1 MAPKLHSSFEHL
13 RRRVGPYLSG
23 KLQPGPG
30 SAGARPWIHCNYLLH
45 CIRVD
50 VASFLPLRREL
61 GATLGYGWRL
71 LGYLCWLSA
80 AGPFES
86 HAPSAF
92 AGCRLRLACEGGLLS
107 AFVEQNKNIL
117 RPGLDLG
124 ILGVTQ
130 YWKSENAGYNNSL
143 VRCRRTFAYPTGG

>member
-1 MAPKLHSSFEHL
+1 MATNMWTFLEEQISHTDIRSPTCRFWHIDGSSPYL
-13 RRRVGPYLSG
+13 VGPHLSG

-71 LGYLCWLSA
+71 LGYLCWRSA

-92 AGCRLRLACEGGLLS
+92 ASCRLRLACEGGLLS
-107 AFVEQNKNIL
+107 AFVEQNKT
-117 RPGLDLG
+117 RKSADGLIQAITL
-124 ILGVTQ
+124 
-130 YWKSENAGYNNSL
+130 W
-143 VRCRRTFAYPTGG
+143 

>member
-1 MAPKLHSSFEHL
+1 MPLPLGRLLPQRQVAS
-13 RRRVGPYLSG
+13 
-23 KLQPGPG
+23 
-30 SAGARPWIHCNYLLH
+30 GARISGGTALDTLQLY

-61 GATLGYGWRL
+61 GAALGYGWRL

-80 AGPFES
+80 AGLFGS

-107 AFVEQNKNIL
+107 AVVEQNKNK
-117 RPGLDLG
+117 G
-124 ILGVTQ
+124 IG
-130 YWKSENAGYNNSL
+130 
-143 VRCRRTFAYPTGG
+143 